1 MKKRQAKEGK
11 LSKWAKVYETK
22 MPYRAEIVKDI
33 LDQKGIN
40 AIVLNKK
47 DSAYHI
53 FGQLEVHVKAEL
65 VIKALK
71 IIEDDIKFEEV

>member
-1 MKKRQAKEGK
+1 
-11 LSKWAKVYETK
+11 

-33 LDQKGIN
+33 LDQKEIN
-40 AIVLNKK
+40 AIILNKK

-53 FGQLEVHVKAEL
+53 FGQLEVHVKAES
-65 VIKALK
+65 VINALK